1 MKLKMRGSRIIN
13 GYPNMWQE
21 KDSADAKLNPKRLK
35 KSRSGD
41 TSQFLDLVAE
51 GFR

>member
-21 KDSADAKLNPKRLK
+21 KDSADAKLSPKRLK
-35 KSRSGD
+35 KSSSRMIWRHVTIPRFG
-41 TSQFLDLVAE
+41 
-51 GFR
+51 G